1 MAATRNLSLS
11 LSFKLNVATL
21 VKWFIEAD
29 WILLITYVLFG
40 KIWFACWWDSRVRG
54 HNKIWEFKNCYY
66 WQNSILVVGGIV
78 SESERWR
85 QGQFWQ
91 VGFLLSSSTTQ
102 RPARSKQANKQ
113 RWQKNSKKWASC
125 FPALPPNGLHRAD
138 IFLANLKIAHFRPFM
153 GRLCLL
159 KWPQTSKWWTAE
171 IRFLGFS
178 YITSHLI

>member
-1 MAATRNLSLS
+1 MWANLGDPNET
-11 LSFKLNVATL
+11 FIL
-21 VKWFIEAD
+21 VGQTNSD
-29 WILLITYVLFG
+29 YVF
-40 KIWFACWWDSRVRG
+40 
-54 HNKIWEFKNCYY
+54 YY
-66 WQNSILVVGGIV
+66 WQKSILRVGEIVSESERWRQDLRTEFCHNWQKSILIVGGIV
-78 SESERWR
+78 SQSERWR

-113 RWQKNSKKWASC
+113 RWQKDSKKWASC
-125 FPALPPNGLHRAD
+125 FPALPHNGPHRAD

-159 KWPQTSKWWTAE
+159 KWPEASKWWPELIAE

-178 YITSHLI
+178 YITSHLV

>member
-1 MAATRNLSLS
+1 MAAMMNLDVLYNLGDSNET
-11 LSFKLNVATL
+11 FIL
-21 VKWFIEAD
+21 VGQTNSD
-29 WILLITYVLFG
+29 YV
-40 KIWFACWWDSRVRG
+40 
-54 HNKIWEFKNCYY
+54 CYY
-66 WQNSILVVGGIV
+66 WQKSILRVGEIV

-125 FPALPPNGLHRAD
+125 FPALPPNGPHRAD

-159 KWPQTSKWWTAE
+159 KWPETSKWWTAE